1 MVIYQHKKCPE
12 NIILNSIDG
21 DEILEWIT
29 KKYASYNKAFIEFGK
44 LSLNALKMFIN
55 ENINSAFN
63 DNKLLKLCNA
73 VLTDVL
79 KTYYNCKR
87 SSGKLLNIGYYI
99 ECGHSEA
106 KAHEF
111 VAQIQR
117 RRCPRCIEYWLDK
130 GCSYEAACEEVSRVQ
145 KRNANK
151 SVERLSI
158 EYWLASGLS
167 YDEAVKKQDEYKT
180 KIASSSKR
188 HLKQINHLSDDEIS
202 QIVQKRYNTR
212 DPKLHASRHNTSLEE
227 AETVIKDRIA
237 RSTCVGKRNGMY
249 NHPSPLRTGAAY
261 SGYYK
266 NFYFRSF
273 SEYCFI
279 KLHEHEAIQSAEMCC
294 AVKWN
299 NDNKTYRPDFIIG
312 DTIYEIKAD
321 YMIEDKET
329 VDKIE
334 ALQKAFPQF
343 KIELIP
349 AKSIPKPPK
358 DVVLSDIKNGYLRID
373 NTKSDRFRQ
382 FMERYK

>member
-12 NIILNSIDG
+12 NILLNSIDG

-111 VAQIQR
+111 IAQIQR
-117 RRCPRCIEYWLDK
+117 KRCPRCIEYWLDK

-151 SVERLSI
+151 S
-158 EYWLASGLS
+158 
-167 YDEAVKKQDEYKT
+167 
-180 KIASSSKR
+180 
-188 HLKQINHLSDDEIS
+188 
-202 QIVQKRYNTR
+202 RY
-212 DPKLHASRHNTSLEE
+212 
-227 AETVIKDRIA
+227 IK
-237 RSTCVGKRNGMY
+237 C
-249 NHPSPLRTGAAY
+249 
-261 SGYYK
+261 
-266 NFYFRSF
+266 
-273 SEYCFI
+273 
-279 KLHEHEAIQSAEMCC
+279 
-294 AVKWN
+294 
-299 NDNKTYRPDFIIG
+299 
-312 DTIYEIKAD
+312 
-321 YMIEDKET
+321 
-329 VDKIE
+329 
-334 ALQKAFPQF
+334 
-343 KIELIP
+343 
-349 AKSIPKPPK
+349 
-358 DVVLSDIKNGYLRID
+358 
-373 NTKSDRFRQ
+373 
-382 FMERYK
+382 